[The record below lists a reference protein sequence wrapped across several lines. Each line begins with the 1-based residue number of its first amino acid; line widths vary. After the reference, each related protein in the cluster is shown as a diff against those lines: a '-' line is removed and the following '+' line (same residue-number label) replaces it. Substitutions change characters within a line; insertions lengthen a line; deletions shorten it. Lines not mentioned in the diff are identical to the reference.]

1 MRAGRGRV
9 RPVVASAPWR
19 RGVRCFGLALGVLA
33 VLMAWGTQAVERQV
47 CVARVQGTIGPAT
60 ADYIARAIGEAAGRN
75 AQCLVVELDT
85 PGGLLD
91 STKEIIQS
99 FLRSPVPTVVYVS
112 PQGAWA
118 GSAGCFITM
127 AADVAAMAPSTSI
140 GAAHP
145 VGLGPG
151 GDKQDEVMK
160 QKLEN
165 FTSSYLEAIAGRR
178 HRNIEWARAS
188 VRESAAISA
197 DKALELN
204 VVDLLAEDLPDLLRR
219 LDGREVGDRRLE
231 TAGASVSV
239 IPMSVREKA
248 FQAIAHPQVM
258 LILMLVVVY
267 GIIGELTSPG
277 AILPGVAGVIAMLL
291 LLYLSSVL
299 PMNITGLALIAVA
312 ILLFTVDAFAPTHGV
327 LTAGG
332 VLAFFLG
339 LFMLFDR
346 SDPFLR
352 LSLMWMLPATVV
364 TALFFVFV
372 AGAGIRA
379 QRLPARA
386 GAETMLGRMVAAV
399 ERIDASSG
407 KVFLEGEYWDAVSAV
422 PIAAGQMVEIVALN
436 GLTLTVK
443 PVGIS
448 EEDRS

>member
-9 RPVVASAPWR
+9 EAPMPPAR
-19 RGVRCFGLALGVLA
+19 LERTLARVVLA
-33 VLMAWGTQAVERQV
+33 ALIGLLAWGAPPVDRRV
-47 CVARVQGTIGPAT
+47 CVARIQGTIGPAT
-60 ADYIARAIGEAAGRN
+60 AAYVARAIGEAAGQK
-75 AQCLVVELDT
+75 AQCLVIQLDT

-145 VGLGPG
+145 VGIG
-151 GDKQDEVMK
+151 GGEKQDEVMK

-165 FTSSYLEAIAGRR
+165 FTASYLEAIAGKR
-178 HRNIEWARAS
+178 HRNVAWARAS
-188 VRESAAISA
+188 VRESAAIPA
-197 DKALELN
+197 DKALELH
-204 VVDLLAEDLPDLLRR
+204 VIDLVAEGMPDLLRR
-219 LDGREVGDRRLE
+219 LDGREVGAQRLE
-231 TAGASVSV
+231 TAGAAVV
-239 IPMSVREKA
+239 EIPLSLRERA
-248 FQAIAHPQVM
+248 FQGLAHPQVM

-277 AILPGVAGVIAMLL
+277 AILPGVAGVIALLL
-291 LLYLSSVL
+291 LLYLSSVM
-299 PMNITGLALIAVA
+299 PMNIAGLALVAVA
-312 ILLFTVDAFAPTHGV
+312 LALFTIDAFAPTHGV
-327 LTAGG
+327 LTGGG
-332 VLAFFLG
+332 VIAFFLG

-346 SDPFLR
+346 SEPFLR
-352 LSLMWMLPATVV
+352 LSLVWLVPATVV
-364 TALFFVFV
+364 TALFFIFV

-386 GAETMLGRMVAAV
+386 GAETMLGRTVAAV
-399 ERIDASSG
+399 EPIDASRG
-407 KVFLEGEYWDAVSAV
+407 KVLLEGEYWDAVSTE
-422 PIAAGQMVEIVALN
+422 PIAAGQAVEIVALS

-443 PVGIS
+443 PAGTS
-448 EEDRS
+448 EEERP